1 MIVRIVKLQFKKEN
15 ISSFERIF
23 DATKD
28 KIRGFEGCS
37 LLELYQDASDST
49 LFFTYSQWETE
60 EHLEAYR
67 NSDFFKDV
75 WGRTKK
81 LFADKPEAWSVQ
93 KVHSLN

>member
-15 ISSFERIF
+15 ISSFEQIF

-28 KIRGFEGCS
+28 KIRSFKGCS
-37 LLELYQDASDST
+37 LLELYQDASDSSI
-49 LFFTYSQWETE
+49 FFTYSQWETE

-67 NSDFFKDV
+67 NSDFFKEV